1 VGQLQKMTKAEI
13 LKYVFIFFK
22 EYAMHSEDFR
32 DWLKKIGVKA
42 EDLTRDA
49 YEKLK
54 AEKAK
59 MDTETRRKCRL
70 FWATVSV
77 VTFFIGLGLGH
88 LFF

>member
-1 VGQLQKMTKAEI
+1 MTKAEI
-13 LKYVFIFFK
+13 LKSLFCFFK

-32 DWLKKIGVKA
+32 EWLKKIGVKA
-42 EDLTRDA
+42 EDLTHDA

-77 VTFFIGLGLGH
+77 VTFFIGLGLGR

>member
-1 VGQLQKMTKAEI
+1 
-13 LKYVFIFFK
+13 
-22 EYAMHSEDFR
+22 MHSEDFQA
-32 DWLKKIGVKA
+32 WLKKIGVKA
-42 EDLTRDA
+42 EDLKRDA

-70 FWATVSV
+70 FWAAVSV
-77 VTFFIGLGLGH
+77 VTFLIGLGLGH

>member
-1 VGQLQKMTKAEI
+1 MTKAEI

-22 EYAMHSEDFR
+22 EYVMNSEDFQE
-32 DWLKKIGVKA
+32 WLKKIGVKA

>member
-1 VGQLQKMTKAEI
+1 MTKAEI
-13 LKYVFIFFK
+13 LKYVFQFFT
-22 EYAMHSEDFR
+22 EYVMHSEDFQA
-32 DWLKKIGVKA
+32 WLKKIGVKS
-42 EDLTRDA
+42 EDLKRDA

-77 VTFFIGLGLGH
+77 VTFLLGLGLGH

>member
-1 VGQLQKMTKAEI
+1 MTKAEI

-22 EYAMHSEDFR
+22 EYAMNSEDFQN
-32 DWLKKIGVKA
+32 WLKKIGVKA

-59 MDTETRRKCRL
+59 MDTETRRKTRA
-70 FWATVSV
+70 FWICVDV
-77 VTFFIGLGLGH
+77 VCCVIAFCAGALIF
-88 LFF
+88 

>member
-1 VGQLQKMTKAEI
+1 MTTAEI

-22 EYAMHSEDFR
+22 EYAMNSEDFR
-32 DWLKKIGVKA
+32 EWLKKIGVKA

>member
-1 VGQLQKMTKAEI
+1 MNKAEI
-13 LKYVFIFFK
+13 LKYVFQFFT
-22 EYAMHSEDFR
+22 EYVMNSEDFQE
-32 DWLKKIGVKA
+32 WLKKIGVKA
-42 EDLTRDA
+42 EDLKRDA

-70 FWATVSV
+70 FWATVPV
-77 VTFFIGLGLGH
+77 VTFLLGLGLGH

>member
-1 VGQLQKMTKAEI
+1 MTKAEI
-13 LKYVFIFFK
+13 LKYVFQFFT
-22 EYAMHSEDFR
+22 EYVMHSEDFQA
-32 DWLKKIGVKA
+32 WLKKIGVKA
-42 EDLTRDA
+42 EDLKRDA

-77 VTFFIGLGLGH
+77 VTFLLGLGLGH

>member
-1 VGQLQKMTKAEI
+1 MTAADI
-13 LKYVFIFFK
+13 LKYCFIFFK

-32 DWLKKIGVKA
+32 EWLKKIGVKA

>member
-1 VGQLQKMTKAEI
+1 MGQLQKMTKAEI

-32 DWLKKIGVKA
+32 EWLKKIGVKA

>member
-1 VGQLQKMTKAEI
+1 MTMAEI
-13 LKYVFIFFK
+13 IKYVFIFFK

-32 DWLKKIGVKA
+32 EWLKKIGV
-42 EDLTRDA
+42 
-49 YEKLK
+49 K

>member
-1 VGQLQKMTKAEI
+1 MTKAEI
-13 LKYVFIFFK
+13 LKYVFKFFK
-22 EYAMHSEDFR
+22 EYVMNSEDFHE
-32 DWLKKIGVKA
+32 WLKRIGVKA

-77 VTFFIGLGLGH
+77 VTFLIGLGLGH

>member
-1 VGQLQKMTKAEI
+1 MTKAEI
-13 LKYVFIFFK
+13 LKYVFNFFK
-22 EYAMHSEDFR
+22 EFVMNSEDFHE
-32 DWLKKIGVKA
+32 WLKKIGVKV
-42 EDLTRDA
+42 EDLTLDA

-59 MDTETRRKCRL
+59 MDTETRRKCRR

-77 VTFFIGLGLGH
+77 VTFLLGLGLGH

>member
-1 VGQLQKMTKAEI
+1 MTTAEI
-13 LKYVFIFFK
+13 IKYVFIFFK

-32 DWLKKIGVKA
+32 EWLNKIGVKA

-59 MDTETRRKCRL
+59 MDTETDTETRRKCRL

>member
-1 VGQLQKMTKAEI
+1 MTKAEI
-13 LKYVFIFFK
+13 IKYVFKFFK
-22 EYAMHSEDFR
+22 EYAMHSEDFQK
-32 DWLKKIGVKA
+32 WLKKIGVKA

-77 VTFFIGLGLGH
+77 VTFLISLWLGTH
-88 LFF
+88 F